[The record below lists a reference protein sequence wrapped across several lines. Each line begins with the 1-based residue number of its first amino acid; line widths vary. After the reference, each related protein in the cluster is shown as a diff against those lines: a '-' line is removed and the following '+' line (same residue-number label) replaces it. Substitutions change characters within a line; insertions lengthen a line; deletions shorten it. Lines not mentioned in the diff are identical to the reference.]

1 MNGLS
6 IIGCYMFSNIL
17 IEFTGILIN
26 INLNL
31 TRSPDEAISL
41 WTQKVASIGSKPIIV
56 IWIIFIIYS
65 HLKLWTKV
73 IIGTVL
79 IFSIVS
85 FELIFIHL
93 GFLEF
98 VQWNIFYEFLRYLVI
113 VVLTVYYKKILENF
127 MEKELST

>member
-79 IFSIVS
+79 IFSLVS